1 MLKSIPGAR
10 SSHLYRRLG
19 APLVLAFVLLFAA
32 IPVAFASPHSSSLI
46 GPKKYYLALGDSL
59 AFGYQPDLD
68 FNHGYVQDFF
78 ENLQTQGTTSQAN
91 LGCPYETSAT
101 LVNGHCKGALLRK
114 FPYVGAQLD
123 AAVTYLKLQHGQV
136 SPVTLDI
143 GANDVIPAI
152 NKNTCAV
159 NASEFEA
166 ALVTLDDNLTQSIL
180 PRLHAALMVN
190 GTLTGDL
197 AVMNYYDPYLVK
209 CPATLPYLELLNQHL
224 ANDVYGYGTLVN
236 VFAAFGGASDANSCT
251 YTWICSAF
259 KDIHPR
265 DVGYGVIASTFEN
278 TLGY

>member
-10 SSHLYRRLG
+10 SSHRYRRLG

-32 IPVAFASPHSSSLI
+32 IPVALASPHSSSLV

-68 FNHGYVQDFF
+68 FAHGYAHDFF
-78 ENLQTQGTTSQAN
+78 ETQGTTSQAN
-91 LGCPYETSAT
+91 MGCPNETSIT
-101 LVNGHCKGALLRK
+101 FVNGHCKGAVLRK

-123 AAVTYLKLQHGQV
+123 AAVTYIKLLRGQV

-143 GANDVIPAI
+143 GANDVLPAI
-152 NKNTCAV
+152 DKNTCAV
-159 NASEFEA
+159 NVSAFEA
-166 ALVTLDDNLTQSIL
+166 DLAMLDDNLTQSIL
-180 PRLHAALMVN
+180 PRLHAALTVN
-190 GTLTGDL
+190 GVLTGDL

-209 CPATLPYLELLNQHL
+209 CPATLPYLELLDQHL
-224 ANDVYGYGTLVN
+224 ANDVNGYGTLVD
-236 VFAAFGGASDANSCT
+236 VASAFGGTSNAHICT
-251 YTWICSAF
+251 YTWICSVF

-265 DVGYGVIASTFEN
+265 DVGYSVIASTFEN

>member
-10 SSHLYRRLG
+10 LSHRYRRLG

-32 IPVAFASPHSSSLI
+32 IPVALASPHSSSLV
-46 GPKKYYLALGDSL
+46 GPKKYSLALGDSL

-68 FNHGYVQDFF
+68 FNHGYAHDFY
-78 ENLQTQGTTSQAN
+78 ENLQMQGTTSQAN
-91 LGCPYETSAT
+91 MGCPNETSIT
-101 LVNGHCKGALLRK
+101 FVNGHCKGAVLRK

-123 AAVTYLKLQHGQV
+123 AAVAYLKLLRGQV

-143 GANDVIPAI
+143 GANDVLPAI
-152 NKNTCAV
+152 DKNTCAV
-159 NASEFEA
+159 NASAFEA
-166 ALVTLDDNLTQSIL
+166 DLVMLDDNLTQSIL

-190 GTLTGDL
+190 GRLTGDL

-209 CPATLPYLELLNQHL
+209 CPATLSYIELLNQHL

-236 VFAAFGGASDANSCT
+236 VFAAFGGPSGANTCA

-265 DVGYGVIASTFEN
+265 TVGYSVIASTFEN